1 MMRRSWGGCLVN
13 DERLAKRRWAA
24 MQACR
29 LAALICALLG
39 VYALAER
46 GLDQPQLGYP
56 LLLLG
61 AFGFFAL
68 PVLLARRWK
77 SR

>member
-1 MMRRSWGGCLVN
+1 MDNG
-13 DERLAKRRWAA
+13 LAKRRWAV
-24 MQACR
+24 MQGCR
-29 LAALICALLG
+29 LAALACALFG

-46 GLDQPQLGYP
+46 GLARPELGYP
-56 LLLLG
+56 LLLMG

-68 PVLLARRWK
+68 PIMLSRRWK

>member
-1 MMRRSWGGCLVN
+1 MHEEL
-13 DERLAKRRWAA
+13 LAKRRWGI

-29 LAALICALLG
+29 LAALACVLIG

-46 GLDQPQLGYP
+46 GLNQPQLGYP
-56 LLLLG
+56 LLLIG
-61 AFGFFAL
+61 AAGFFAL
-68 PVLLARRWK
+68 PIMLSRRWK